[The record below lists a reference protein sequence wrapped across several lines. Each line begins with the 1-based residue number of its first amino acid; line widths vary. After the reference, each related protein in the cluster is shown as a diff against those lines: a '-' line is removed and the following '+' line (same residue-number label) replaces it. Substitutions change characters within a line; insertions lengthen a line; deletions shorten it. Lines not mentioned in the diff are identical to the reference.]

1 MFKHL
6 PLSFHKDAPAAHAA
20 AEAALMQG
28 KFWEMHDTIFKNQ
41 RDLKPATFERYA
53 KDLGL
58 DVDQYKKDLE
68 SKALRDRI
76 DGDLAQARQLGV
88 SGTPAFFINGRYLSG
103 AQPITSFKRLIDEAL
118 KKG

>member
-1 MFKHL
+1 M
-6 PLSFHKDAPAAHAA
+6 PLSFHKKAPAAHAA

-41 RDLKPATFERYA
+41 RDLSEATFERYA
-53 KDLGL
+53 KELGL
-58 DVDQYKKDLE
+58 DVEKYKKDLA
-68 SKALRDRI
+68 SKALRTRI
-76 DGDLAQARQLGV
+76 DGDLAQAQSLGV

-103 AQPITSFKRLIDEAL
+103 AQPISSFKRLIDEAL